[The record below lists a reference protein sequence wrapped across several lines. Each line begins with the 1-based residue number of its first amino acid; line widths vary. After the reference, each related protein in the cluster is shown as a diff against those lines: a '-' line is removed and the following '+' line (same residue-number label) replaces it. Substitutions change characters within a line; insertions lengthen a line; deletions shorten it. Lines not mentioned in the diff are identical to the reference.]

1 MKIDGEYAFRWM
13 TRGKF
18 LRQAEKLSIAPR
30 AMDREIDRMCR
41 RIAKQAPLVA
51 VQLSVRFPS
60 PCYARIID
68 GILARVDQLRVP

>member
-1 MKIDGEYAFRWM
+1 MELLKVY
-13 TRGKF
+13 
-18 LRQAEKLSIAPR
+18 LNV
-30 AMDREIDRMCR
+30 
-41 RIAKQAPLVA
+41 KQAPLVA